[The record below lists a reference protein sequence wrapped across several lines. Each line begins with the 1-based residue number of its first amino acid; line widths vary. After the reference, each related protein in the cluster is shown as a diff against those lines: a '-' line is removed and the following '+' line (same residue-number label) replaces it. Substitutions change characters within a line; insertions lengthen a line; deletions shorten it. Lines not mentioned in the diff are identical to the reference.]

1 MLSILTTHTHRHTHT
16 HIQIIII
23 MIIVI
28 IIIIKEA
35 KKKSLL
41 TSPCDVTLPP
51 APAEVCI
58 SC

>member
-1 MLSILTTHTHRHTHT
+1 MM
-16 HIQIIII
+16 I